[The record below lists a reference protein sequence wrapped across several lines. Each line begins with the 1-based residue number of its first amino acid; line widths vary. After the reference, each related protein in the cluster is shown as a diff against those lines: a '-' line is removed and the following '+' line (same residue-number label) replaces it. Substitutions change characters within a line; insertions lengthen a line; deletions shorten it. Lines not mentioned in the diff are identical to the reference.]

1 MGHLWLIG
9 MMGSGKT
16 TVGSE
21 VAATLGVPFVDSDD
35 VVVAATGRSI
45 EDLFSESEDVF
56 RIAENDAIASIAAL
70 DDRVVATGGGSVLDP
85 LNVAVMRSTGV
96 TVLLNTDSRTLATR
110 LSSTQ
115 DRPLLSDGGD
125 IATIATQRAPVY
137 TASAD
142 VIVDTTDRDIDDV
155 VQEVAKCVDM

>member
-142 VIVDTTDRDIDDV
+142 VIVDTTDREIEDV